1 MITRIVRMHF
11 EASKTEAFIEIFNTS
26 KNAIRNMPGCMYLS
40 LHRDH
45 ADANVFYTLSK
56 WDSDADLQNYR
67 NSELF
72 AGTWAATK
80 ALFAGKPQAWSLD
93 PITELP

>member
-1 MITRIVRMHF
+1 MHF
-11 EASKTEAFIEIFNTS
+11 EESKTEDFIDIFNAS
-26 KNAIRNMPGCMYLS
+26 KNAIRNMPGCLYLS

-45 ADANVFYTLSK
+45 SQGNVFYTISK
-56 WDSDADLQNYR
+56 WQRDEDLQHYR
-67 NSELF
+67 NSAVF
-72 AGTWAATK
+72 SATWAATK